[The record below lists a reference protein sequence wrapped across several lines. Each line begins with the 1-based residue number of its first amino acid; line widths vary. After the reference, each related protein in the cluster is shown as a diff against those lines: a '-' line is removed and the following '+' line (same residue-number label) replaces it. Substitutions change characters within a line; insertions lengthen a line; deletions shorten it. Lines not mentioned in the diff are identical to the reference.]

1 MGAERESLADP
12 HGGPAATDR
21 FFTNIGVQISEA
33 VPPTKIKPED
43 YLTPSPNTPDLNFNA
58 IGPNQIIDII

>member
-1 MGAERESLADP
+1 
-12 HGGPAATDR
+12 
-21 FFTNIGVQISEA
+21 VQISEA

-58 IGPNQIIDII
+58 IGPNKIIDIIKLLMPKKSLDIDGTYKHLSY